1 MGEHRELPG
10 PHPAPPLVLPGRFRA
25 AVFDF
30 DGLLVDSEPGWA
42 RAEARLLER
51 HGSRFTAE
59 DAIATVGRSP
69 DASIAI
75 YGARLGLPE
84 AAWPALKAELLAL
97 VADEYR
103 AGFPP
108 MPGAAALVGRLAASI
123 PVALASN
130 TGRELIEAGLAASP
144 FAGAFPVVVTSS
156 DVAHH
161 KPAPDLYLLACERL
175 GVDPADAV
183 AFEDSPTGIR
193 SAKAAGLT
201 VVAVPAPGGPAP
213 DGADLVV
220 GSLVALLGE

>member
-1 MGEHRELPG
+1 MTSPR
-10 PHPAPPLVLPGRFRA
+10 PPRTVVLALPGRFRA

-59 DAIATVGRSP
+59 DAVATVGRSP

-75 YGARLGLPE
+75 YAERLGLGVE
-84 AAWPALKAELLAL
+84 AHAALKAELLAL
-97 VADEYR
+97 VGDEYR

-108 MPGAAALVGRLAASI
+108 MPGAEALVRRLAASI

-130 TGRELIEAGLAASP
+130 TGRELIEPGLAATP
-144 FAGAFPVVVTSS
+144 FADAFTAIVTSS
-156 DVAHH
+156 DVVHH

-175 GVDPADAV
+175 GVPPANAV
-183 AFEDSPTGIR
+183 AFEDSPTGVR
-193 SAKAAGLT
+193 SAVAAGLT
-201 VVAVPAPGGPAP
+201 VVAVPAPGGPPVP
-213 DGADLVV
+213 DAHLVIP
-220 GSLVALLGE
+220 SLTALLPG

>member
-1 MGEHRELPG
+1 MSGV
-10 PHPAPPLVLPGRFRA
+10 PPIALPGRFRA

-75 YGARLGLPE
+75 YAARLGRGPE
-84 AAWPALKAELLAL
+84 AHAALKAELLAL
-97 VADEYR
+97 VGDEYR

-108 MPGAAALVGRLAASI
+108 MDGAVELVRALASVL
-123 PVALASN
+123 PLALASN
-130 TGRELIEAGLAASP
+130 TGRELIEPALAGSP
-144 FAGAFPVVVTSS
+144 FAGAFRSVVTSS
-156 DVAHH
+156 DVIHH

-175 GVDPADAV
+175 GVAPADAV

-193 SAKAAGLT
+193 SARAAGLT
-201 VVAVPAPGGPAP
+201 VIAVPMAGGPAP
-213 DGADLVV
+213 EGADLVLA
-220 GSLVALLGE
+220 SLRDVVPGGAAR